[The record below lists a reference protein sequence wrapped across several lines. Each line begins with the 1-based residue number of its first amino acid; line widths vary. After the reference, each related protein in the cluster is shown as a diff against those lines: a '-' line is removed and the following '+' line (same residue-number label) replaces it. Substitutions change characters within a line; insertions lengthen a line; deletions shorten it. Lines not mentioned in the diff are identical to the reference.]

1 MIKQFG
7 SFVKQIKKILKQEGL
22 YSKWL
27 EVEQILFSNS
37 CDGVSVLLEEIYTII
52 EDSGLEILI
61 ANAFSVKLQLLDN
74 IEAVINHRL
83 SFKFWR
89 FLGIWS
95 RNIGKIIRGYLIL
108 DLAGRLL

>member
-1 MIKQFG
+1 M
-7 SFVKQIKKILKQEGL
+7 KQIKKILKQEGL

>member
-1 MIKQFG
+1 M
-7 SFVKQIKKILKQEGL
+7 KQIKKILKQEGL

-108 DLAGRLL
+108 DLAGTVAL

>member
-1 MIKQFG
+1 M
-7 SFVKQIKKILKQEGL
+7 KQIKKILKQEGL

-74 IEAVINHRL
+74 IEAVINHRI

>member
-1 MIKQFG
+1 M
-7 SFVKQIKKILKQEGL
+7 KQIKKILKQEGL

-27 EVEQILFSNS
+27 VVEQILFSNS